1 MAGQKRKEDNGL
13 FAQYGGQDTSSYG
26 GLKFNF
32 KSNLDQYGGPETS
45 SYGGPEFNF
54 KSNLS
59 QYGGQDIGAY
69 GGPKFNFKSDLS
81 RYGGPDIG
89 AYGGQGIAEYGNL
102 PKPPEAGDE
111 TNGTVKRLLDKI
123 LKMKRGRL

>member
-1 MAGQKRKEDNGL
+1 MADQKRKEEGGL

-26 GLKFNF
+26 GL
-32 KSNLDQYGGPETS
+32 
-45 SYGGPEFNF
+45 
-54 KSNLS
+54 
-59 QYGGQDIGAY
+59 
-69 GGPKFNFKSDLS
+69 KFNFKSDLS

-102 PKPPEAGDE
+102 PKPPEEGDE